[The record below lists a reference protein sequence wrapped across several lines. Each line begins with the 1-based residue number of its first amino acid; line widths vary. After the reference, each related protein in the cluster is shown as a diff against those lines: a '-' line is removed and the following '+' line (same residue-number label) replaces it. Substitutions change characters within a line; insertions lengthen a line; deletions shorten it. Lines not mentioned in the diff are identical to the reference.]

1 MILLHPL
8 KGSEAVM
15 DSDGFAQGMCQMYR
29 CSVVNIA
36 LTACVQL
43 HETFDC
49 RRESLHTKYE
59 SLVTDMKNFPGQKI
73 TIRGG

>member
-1 MILLHPL
+1 
-8 KGSEAVM
+8 
-15 DSDGFAQGMCQMYR
+15 MYR

-59 SLVTDMKNFPGQKI
+59 SLVTAMKNFPGQKI